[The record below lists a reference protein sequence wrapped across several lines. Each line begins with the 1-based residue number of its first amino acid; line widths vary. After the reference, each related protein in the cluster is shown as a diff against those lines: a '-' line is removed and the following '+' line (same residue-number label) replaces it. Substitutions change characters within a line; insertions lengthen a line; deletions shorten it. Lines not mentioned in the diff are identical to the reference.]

1 MKNNKLPSWKEK
13 STFEKTLAVLAILIS
28 ITIMTLASLSL
39 LFDLKY
45 LINIFEPLL
54 GVLML
59 IQALQ
64 LRKYN
69 KFVAA
74 FSLGVAVFIFI
85 LSIDILLL

>member
-13 STFEKTLAVLAILIS
+13 STFEKTLTVLVILIS

-39 LFDLKY
+39 IFDLKY
-45 LINIFEPLL
+45 LINIFEPLF
-54 GVLML
+54 GVWML

-64 LRKYN
+64 YRKYDRV
-69 KFVAA
+69 VAA
-74 FSLGVAVFIFI
+74 VSLGVAVLIFI